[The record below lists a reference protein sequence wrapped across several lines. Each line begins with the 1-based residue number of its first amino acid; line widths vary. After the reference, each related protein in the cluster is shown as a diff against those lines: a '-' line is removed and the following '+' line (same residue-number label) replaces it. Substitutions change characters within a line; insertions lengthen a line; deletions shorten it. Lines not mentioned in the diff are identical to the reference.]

1 MGKRNLYSQVV
12 QPAEAFEIQNAQDRD
27 ILYMQGTIP
36 AGSGGTDITINVSQ
50 LGHFLCQY
58 ITGTFETITLVAA
71 VITDTGVN
79 YLFGQL
85 RDGTRPLFSDR
96 IPFDLFLT
104 PGRRKSPLT
113 VAPALDP
120 VGNTLFYP
128 MELEH
133 IFAVNTN
140 ITMNVA
146 NTSLTPVSFE
156 IAFHGKRIYTGSAA
170 DACRNKALQK

>member
-1 MGKRNLYSQVV
+1 MGKLSKLYSQVV
-12 QPAEAFEIQNAQDRD
+12 QPEEAFEIQNAQDRD

-36 AGSGGTDITINVSQ
+36 ALSGGTDVIINVSQ
-50 LGHFLCQY
+50 VGHFFCEF
-58 ITGTFETITLVAA
+58 ITGTFETIDLVAA

-79 YLFGQL
+79 HLFGQL

-104 PGRRKSPLT
+104 PGRRKSNLT

-128 MELEH
+128 MPLQH
-133 IFAVNTN
+133 IFAVNAN

-146 NTSLTPVSFE
+146 STSNTPVTFE
-156 IAFHGKRIYTGSAA
+156 IAFHGKRIFSGAA
-170 DACRNKALQK
+170 AQECRAKARG

>member
-1 MGKRNLYSQVV
+1 MKNRLFSQVV
-12 QPAEAFEIQNAQDRD
+12 LPDVAFEIQNAQDRD
-27 ILYMQGTIP
+27 ILVMQGTIP

-50 LGHFLCQY
+50 LGHFLCQF
-58 ITGTFETITLVAA
+58 ITGTFETITLVGG

-96 IPFDLFLT
+96 VPFSLFLT

-113 VAPALDP
+113 VTPATDP
-120 VGNTLFYP
+120 AGNTLFYP

-133 IFAVNTN
+133 IFAVNSN

-146 NTSLTPVSFE
+146 STSTTPVSFE
-156 IAFHGKRIYTGSAA
+156 IAFHGKRIFSGAAA
-170 DACRNKALQK
+170 DACRNKARG

>member
-1 MGKRNLYSQVV
+1 MNGKNRLYSKVI
-12 QPAEAFEIQNAQDRD
+12 QPDVAFEIQNAQDRD

-50 LGHFLCQY
+50 LGHFMCQF

-79 YLFGQL
+79 YLSGQL

-96 IPFDLFLT
+96 IPFDLFLS

-120 VGNTLFYP
+120 IGNTLFYP

-133 IFAVNTN
+133 LFAVNSN

-146 NTSLTPVSFE
+146 STSTTPVTFE
-156 IAFHGKRIYTGSAA
+156 IAFHGRRIYSGAAA
-170 DACRNKALQK
+170 DACRLKARG

>member
-1 MGKRNLYSQVV
+1 MNKSRIFSQVI
-12 QPAEAFEIQNAQDRD
+12 QPDDTFEVQNAQDRD
-27 ILYMQGTIP
+27 ILLMQGIIP

-50 LGHFLCQY
+50 LGHFYCQY

-71 VITDTGVN
+71 VITDTGIN

-96 IPFDLFLT
+96 VPFNLFCT
-104 PGRRKSPLT
+104 PGRRKSPFT
-113 VAPALDP
+113 VAPAADP

-146 NTSLTPVSFE
+146 NTSLTPVAFE
-156 IAFHGKRIYTGSAA
+156 IAFHGKRIFSGKAA
-170 DACRNKALQK
+170 DDCRLKARG